1 MGEVTIS
8 NHHPRQQL
16 ISLISSMMWLGS
28 SGVAER
34 VQDWPGHLKRQTDNY
49 WSDAKSEIA
58 RL

>member
-16 ISLISSMMWLGS
+16 ISLISSMIGPCS
-28 SGVAER
+28 SGAAEG
-34 VQDWPGHLKRQTDNY
+34 VQDWPGHLKRQIGNY
-49 WSDAKSEIA
+49 WSDEKSQIA